1 MLARRAVFATALFF
15 TLITIPAWG
24 APAAAALGTVIAAD
38 RAHVGEA
45 KAEVGTTVYG
55 GDSISTELQGS
66 VQLRAGKARLLLLGS
81 SSAVVSDTEGAP
93 AAKLLSGSATFSTGN
108 AHAFTLFASAAAIRP
123 QTDAPTI
130 ARVSYIGPKELLV
143 RATRGSLVV
152 SVDADTQII
161 PEGTSYR
168 VLLDPPEEMALG
180 PAGAGSGKNEWPG
193 GQHEPRRAGR
203 SRFIYVAGALTGVA
217 TYLAVSEALESA
229 QRP

>member
-1 MLARRAVFATALFF
+1 MQARRAIFATALSCSLMTF
-15 TLITIPAWG
+15 PAWG
-24 APAAAALGTVIAAD
+24 APTAALGTVIAAD

-66 VQLRAGKARLLLLGS
+66 VQLRAGKARLLLLSS

-93 AAKLLSGSATFSTGN
+93 SAKLLSGTATFSTGN
-108 AHAFTLFASAAAIRP
+108 ANAFTLFAYTAAIRA

-130 ARVSYIGPKELLV
+130 GRVSYIGPKELLV
-143 RATRGSLVV
+143 HATRGALIVT
-152 SVDADTQII
+152 VDTDTQII

-168 VLLDPPEEMALG
+168 VLLDQPEDMAQG
-180 PAGAGSGKNEWPG
+180 PAGAGSGKDEWPG
-193 GQHEPRRAGR
+193 GHHEPRRAGR
-203 SRFIYVAGALTGVA
+203 NRFLYIAGGLSAVA
-217 TYLAVSEALESA
+217 TFLAVSEALESA